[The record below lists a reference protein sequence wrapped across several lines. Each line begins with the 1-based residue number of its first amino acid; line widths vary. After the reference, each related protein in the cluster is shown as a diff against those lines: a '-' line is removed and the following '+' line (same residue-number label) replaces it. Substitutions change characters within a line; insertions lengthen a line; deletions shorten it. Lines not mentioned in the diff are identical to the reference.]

1 MLPRDLNPAH
11 FRAYAP
17 GARKLAND
25 SIPALRRLPLSFL
38 PSLLRELI
46 EYDYQFPAER
56 WALEKELANL
66 ASLSD
71 SQVEDLF
78 SGFFKITL
86 SAQLE
91 NSDWVDSPAQ
101 FVERL
106 SAHLW
111 TTHQLDAFRI
121 SATRYA
127 GHLNAV
133 IAADRP
139 PIPRL
144 GISII
149 GQGVGAFDGT
159 LFRKLRPYGTFFS
172 RIKPENGLGLLLE
185 AVAARAQRHP
195 IPYGHWYID
204 GGELASHDSILT
216 CISYAALEPIRTA
229 LLARIHSEIE
239 RPGMGPESLRSIMAQ
254 LRPSDLG
261 KEPANDE
268 VLQRFQLKLL
278 TEGSGTQIFSTTFA
292 QWAAR
297 EALRR
302 AHPLTLLVRF
312 APRQR
317 QKALNELLSPKSNQP
332 ELDAIG
338 SLIDGDMGAYYNWL
352 NQQRLPGAE
361 ESCFLAWFEDHQ
373 SALAIGPSIPRQTES
388 DSQAGMGKILEW
400 LL

>member
-1 MLPRDLNPAH
+1 MLPRDLNPNH
-11 FRAYAP
+11 FRSYPP
-17 GARKLAND
+17 GARKLATD
-25 SIPALRRLPLSFL
+25 SISALRRLPLSFL

-46 EYDYQFPAER
+46 EYDYKFPAER
-56 WALEKELANL
+56 GAMEKELANL

-91 NSDWVDSPAQ
+91 NSDWVVSPAQ
-101 FVERL
+101 FVEQL

-111 TTHQLDAFRI
+111 TTHQLDSFRT
-121 SATRYA
+121 SATKYA
-127 GHLNAV
+127 DHLNAV
-133 IAADRP
+133 VSADGP

-149 GQGVGAFDGT
+149 GQGVGSFDGT
-159 LFRKLRPYGTFFS
+159 LFKRLRPYGTFFS

-185 AVAARAQRHP
+185 AVAQRAKRQP

-204 GGELASHDSILT
+204 GGEPANHDPILT
-216 CISYAALEPIRTA
+216 CVSYAALEPIRTA
-229 LLARIHSEIE
+229 LLAKIHSEIE

-261 KEPANDE
+261 KEAANE

-278 TEGSGTQIFSTTFA
+278 TEGSGTQIFSTTFT

-302 AHPLTLLVRF
+302 AQPLTLLVRF

-317 QKALNELLSPKSNQP
+317 QKTMNELLSAKFNQP
-332 ELDAIG
+332 EMDAMG
-338 SLIDGDMGAYYNWL
+338 SLIDGEMGAYYNWL
-352 NQQRLPGAE
+352 NQQRLPGSE
-361 ESCFLAWFEDHQ
+361 KSCFIAWFENHQ

-388 DSQAGMGKILEW
+388 ESEGDMEKLLGW
-400 LL
+400 LV